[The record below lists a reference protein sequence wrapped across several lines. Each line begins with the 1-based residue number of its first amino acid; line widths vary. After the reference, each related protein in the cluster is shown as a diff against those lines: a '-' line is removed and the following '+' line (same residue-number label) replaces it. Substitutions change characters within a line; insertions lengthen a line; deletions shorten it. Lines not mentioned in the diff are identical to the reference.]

1 MRDFC
6 FSVEKA
12 FSPPVRKINEW
23 TPRVLKKQ
31 WIRSRFSTTTTFVSP
46 LTSSYNKFLRL
57 FGEKKLSAIQMCRN
71 WFVSVSVCVLMFFFI
86 FCLCIPQHMD
96 ENDRPLLLSFK
107 SRPTCSPSM
116 AVWLSGSLRKNCF
129 TSPSTKANTV
139 EASTTE
145 VTSLDNIMLG
155 VATLVLE
162 FVLLKEENRALK

>member
-6 FSVEKA
+6 FSVEKV
-12 FSPPVRKINEW
+12 FSPLVRKINEW

-57 FGEKKLSAIQMCRN
+57 FEEKKNCQQFRCVETDLSQSLSLSLC
-71 WFVSVSVCVLMFFFI
+71 FFY
-86 FCLCIPQHMD
+86 LAYGWYMD

-129 TSPSTKANTV
+129 TSPSTKAIKV

-145 VTSLDNIMLG
+145 VTSLDNNILG
-155 VATLVLE
+155 VATLVPKFFL
-162 FVLLKEENRALK
+162 FKEENRALQ

>member
-12 FSPPVRKINEW
+12 FSPLVRKINEW

-57 FGEKKLSAIQMCRN
+57 FGEKKLSAIQKLICLSLCLCVY
-71 WFVSVSVCVLMFFFI
+71 VSIS
-86 FCLCIPQHMD
+86 FCLCIPQHMY

-107 SRPTCSPSM
+107 LGPTCSPSM

-129 TSPSTKANTV
+129 TSPSTKAIKV
-139 EASTTE
+139 EASTTV
-145 VTSLDNIMLG
+145 VTSLDNNILG
-155 VATLVLE
+155 VATLVPKFFL
-162 FVLLKEENRALK
+162 FKEENRALQ

>member
-1 MRDFC
+1 MNSF
-6 FSVEKA
+6 
-12 FSPPVRKINEW
+12 
-23 TPRVLKKQ
+23 
-31 WIRSRFSTTTTFVSP
+31 TFFNNNNICLP

-57 FGEKKLSAIQMCRN
+57 FGEKKLSAIQKLICLSLCLCVY
-71 WFVSVSVCVLMFFFI
+71 VSIS

-96 ENDRPLLLSFK
+96 ENDRPLLLSFE
-107 SRPTCSPSM
+107 SRLTCSPSM

-129 TSPSTKANTV
+129 TSPSTKAIKV

-145 VTSLDNIMLG
+145 VTSLDNNMLG